1 MIQMVIL
8 ALLLQGAG
16 PRKLQVAADAPLK
29 PALVV
34 PAGTRLPVAMVNTV
48 STKNSKD
55 GDSVYVRTTFPI
67 TVNNEIVIPVGSHIQ
82 GKVVDI
88 VRPGRVKGKS
98 EMTLSFHTLIL
109 PSGLNIPLYGTLA
122 GVAGAGTR
130 KGESTVEGESG
141 KGEDAGTVATTAGTI
156 GVLGGV
162 GSRSVKGAGTGA
174 AAGGAI
180 GLATVLLTR
189 GKEIVL
195 SPGTTLEIM
204 LDRPL
209 EP

>member
-1 MIQMVIL
+1 MIQTLIL

-16 PRKLQVAADAPLK
+16 PKNLQVAADASIK
-29 PALVV
+29 PALAV
-34 PAGTRLPVAMVNTV
+34 PAGTRLAVAMVNTV

-82 GKVVDI
+82 GKVVD
-88 VRPGRVKGKS
+88 VARPGRVKGKG

-122 GVAGAGTR
+122 SVAGAGTR
-130 KGESTVEGESG
+130 KGESTVEGDST
-141 KGEDAGTVATTAGTI
+141 KGEDAGQVATTAATI

-162 GSRSVKGAGTGA
+162 GGRSVKSAGVGA

-189 GKEIVL
+189 GKDIVL
-195 SPGTTLEIM
+195 SPGTTLEIV